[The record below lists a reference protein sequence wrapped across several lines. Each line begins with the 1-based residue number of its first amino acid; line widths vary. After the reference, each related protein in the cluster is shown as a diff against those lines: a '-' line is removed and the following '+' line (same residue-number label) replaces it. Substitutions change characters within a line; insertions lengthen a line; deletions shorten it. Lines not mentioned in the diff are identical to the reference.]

1 MEAYVSEFWR
11 VKIFEALVSL
21 EGGNGCRRSAPPG
34 VLANEIPLHT
44 KRVRDRRAA
53 AKSRMPP
60 PLELQ
65 NPVLVWRRRRKVP
78 NKKSGIAASKL
89 QGSQTTR
96 LSYWFFFSAA
106 NVPQGKLAQ
115 FLENGKGDWPV
126 PKMGV
131 PIRYGIV
138 PFMGFLVCS
147 PSSTPRI
154 FLFLLSHF

>member
-78 NKKSGIAASKL
+78 NKKSRIAASKL

-115 FLENGKGDWPV
+115 FLENGKGIGPFQRCRC
-126 PKMGV
+126 PNPLRHR
-131 PIRYGIV
+131 PIHRLLG
-138 PFMGFLVCS
+138 
-147 PSSTPRI
+147 
-154 FLFLLSHF
+154 LFP